1 MDIQAIL
8 DNKQLMDAFIRQI
21 ADEVIRRLA
30 NKPKTAL
37 VVFSG
42 AAIGFSQELK
52 ALTQLADEGW
62 QFKVFLSDAA
72 MSIFTPD
79 MIHEKLGADQIFH
92 AGIRYNQKDLYAGVD
107 KIIIASTTV
116 NTAAKIANG
125 ICDNDLLT
133 LVNHGLM
140 AGTETICSVNGAC
153 PDDPERAKLGMG
165 VSPPGYRQMLRDN
178 LAKMQSFGIRLC
190 TADRL
195 YDTCRDE
202 DAQDQAQQCAAP
214 VQTESAPV
222 VQAAPEPKPEPVK
235 AEIAADQG
243 ATVRLDKHVIS
254 NRDIRANR
262 ISRVIEVPS
271 DAMVTQSAADTMR
284 ELGIALRRI

>member
-1 MDIQAIL
+1 M
-8 DNKQLMDAFIRQI
+8 IRNVQ
-21 ADEVIRRLA
+21 
-30 NKPKTAL
+30 
-37 VVFSG
+37 
-42 AAIGFSQELK
+42 
-52 ALTQLADEGW
+52 
-62 QFKVFLSDAA
+62 
-72 MSIFTPD
+72 
-79 MIHEKLGADQIFH
+79 
-92 AGIRYNQKDLYAGVD
+92 
-107 KIIIASTTV
+107 
-116 NTAAKIANG
+116 
-125 ICDNDLLT
+125 
-133 LVNHGLM
+133 
-140 AGTETICSVNGAC
+140 
-153 PDDPERAKLGMG
+153 LGMG

-262 ISRVIEVPS
+262 ISRGDRSTFKRPGNSERGGYDEV
-271 DAMVTQSAADTMR
+271 
-284 ELGIALRRI
+284 LN